1 MEVVGGK
8 PHEIP
13 EIQEEFQKI
22 IDQEEGRHVALVR
35 AERHSFYEKAKN
47 AYAIVAT
54 GEPRPYVNVLLNRGV
69 VLNQTLAHLRLYE

>member
-35 AERHSFYEKAKN
+35 AERA
-47 AYAIVAT
+47 
-54 GEPRPYVNVLLNRGV
+54 
-69 VLNQTLAHLRLYE
+69 LAHLRLYE